1 MNPTR
6 SGSST
11 ASRILDVSERLLQ
24 ERGFNGFSYADVA
37 AELSITKASLHYHFA
52 SKAELGEA
60 LVDRYTTRFMSALD
74 AIEAD
79 SPTAPER
86 LQAYADLYTAV
97 LRRERLCLCGM
108 LAAEF
113 TTLPQNLQDAVVAFF
128 DQNEAWLTR
137 VLARGLE
144 AQELQFSGAPSE
156 SARLILGAL
165 EGSMLVSRPSGNV
178 EGFRAMA
185 GRLISSLAASSS

>member
-1 MNPTR
+1 MIPTR

-11 ASRILDVSERLLQ
+11 ATRILDVSERLLQ

-79 SPTAPER
+79 SPTALER

-97 LRRERLCLCGM
+97 LSRERLCLCGM